1 MRNISWKLFKKREER
16 RFRRERAKKGYCI
29 RDLWAMD
36 DWFTDII
43 PKMLRE
49 FKEKKWCYPMLWADE
64 WYEQNKE
71 KCNKA
76 GINKDNLYIAETG
89 GNTEEQEKLSEDLSQ
104 YQQKT
109 WNDILDRMIFLFE
122 ESNVDTCKKKN
133 PYKEEYLKQMDL
145 PDRFYSK
152 KN

>member
-1 MRNISWKLFKKREER
+1 MKNISWKLREMRNER

-49 FKEKKWCYPMLWADE
+49 FKEKKWCYPSLWQEE

-71 KCNKA
+71 RCINA
-76 GINKDNLYIAETG
+76 GISDENFYI
-89 GNTEEQEKLSEDLSQ
+89 S
-104 YQQKT
+104 
-109 WNDILDRMIFLFE
+109 
-122 ESNVDTCKKKN
+122 
-133 PYKEEYLKQMDL
+133 LK
-145 PDRFYSK
+145 
-152 KN
+152 